1 MTLKFLK
8 GKHEAMQAVKDYYTN
23 LETHRCTPCAMR
35 TDQGKEFMNDVLQ
48 MWCQSKGI
56 DNQLTAPYS
65 PSQNGVAERANR
77 TLVEL
82 ARTMINAWNIP
93 KFLWEQAIDHA
104 SYIRNRSYTRALQGE
119 TPYEWWHS
127 MKPSVAHLKEFRIV
141 LLWLELLVFSDC

>member
-1 MTLKFLK
+1 
-8 GKHEAMQAVKDYYTN
+8 
-23 LETHRCTPCAMR
+23 
-35 TDQGKEFMNDVLQ
+35 MNDVLQ

-104 SYIRNRSYTRALQGE
+104 SYIQNRSYTRALQGE

-127 MKPSVAHLKEFRIV
+127 MKPSVAHLKEFRMPVWILLQGQAEQRKILLKLKQRIYVGHEDGPQAIEYYNAKVQKV
-141 LLWLELLVFSDC
+141 LTSRNY

>member
-1 MTLKFLK
+1 MKPGELMHIDLWGKYDIKSINRHQYYTLFASHYMTLKFLK

-23 LETHRCTPCAMR
+23 LETHGHTPHAMR
-35 TDQGKEFMNDVLQ
+35 TDRGKEFMNDVLQ

-56 DNQLTAPYS
+56 DNQLTALYS

-82 ARTMINAWNIP
+82 ARMMINARNIP

-104 SYIRNRSYTRALQGE
+104 SYI
-119 TPYEWWHS
+119 
-127 MKPSVAHLKEFRIV
+127 
-141 LLWLELLVFSDC
+141 